1 MARISIVLPTYN
13 RADTILRAVRSVIAQ
28 TFTDWELHVVDD
40 GSTDGTSAL
49 ISGLDS
55 RIRIHQK
62 PNGGMTSAR
71 NRGLRESRGDYLA
84 FLDSDDE
91 WLPHHLELCMEFF
104 RANPTEH
111 IVSGEVWIDRG
122 GSYEKHFRVS
132 MADWYVGLAKQIHSN
147 SLALPAGETD
157 DYLRFYSSRQEL
169 PAWGRAILGRT
180 PYGTAHLYRGE
191 LFQKWRWGYLL
202 AAQPTVVSR
211 EAQQR
216 VGLFDESYRNAS
228 CFGWFAR
235 LCRFYPSNMISAP
248 SCIEHW
254 SNERGGPLAEERL
267 LTGENTAL
275 AFATELL
282 RWHEELFWNDDR
294 TDPELTA
301 IRGLCQLY
309 VGRVALQLGRRHEA
323 LHYLEEAA
331 RVLPGSAARR
341 LKRLATVTLH
351 PAVTRR
357 AYAWTNR
364 AQSLLARFRRRVQSL
379 LAARSAPSP

>member
-1 MARISIVLPTYN
+1 
-13 RADTILRAVRSVIAQ
+13 
-28 TFTDWELHVVDD
+28 
-40 GSTDGTSAL
+40 
-49 ISGLDS
+49 
-55 RIRIHQK
+55 
-62 PNGGMTSAR
+62 
-71 NRGLRESRGDYLA
+71 
-84 FLDSDDE
+84 
-91 WLPHHLELCMEFF
+91 
-104 RANPTEH
+104 
-111 IVSGEVWIDRG
+111 
-122 GSYEKHFRVS
+122 

-147 SLALPAGETD
+147 SLALPPGETD

-235 LCRFYPSNMISAP
+235 LCRFHPSNMISAP

-275 AFATELL
+275 SFATELL

-357 AYAWTNR
+357 VYAWTNR